1 MYDVA
6 IMGSGPAGLTAALY
20 SARANLSTV
29 VITGDDFGGQIA
41 TTNDVENYPGF
52 EAITGPDLSMR
63 MRQQAEKFGAEFE
76 IELITD
82 IEVDGPPFKLI
93 GRSGEYQA
101 LSVILANGA
110 SPKTLGIP
118 GEQELWGRGVSFCAT
133 CDGAFFRDVPIA
145 VVGGGDSAIQE
156 ALFLTRFGSK
166 VIVIHRRDE
175 LRAGATLRDRAFA
188 NDKIEFL
195 WDTVVTEIKGEA
207 EVEALRVRNV
217 KSGDESDISIG
228 GVFVYVGHYPNTE
241 LLKGKVALDEDGYV
255 SRIAGCTRACPA
267 SSWPAKPRT
276 ITSVRR
282 SPRLVRG
289 AKRRSRPRSTWRC
302 SSRCSQPASR
312 QRPPRAPRTPAPRC
326 PRRCRTALCR
336 SRRQGPLSR
345 NSLPS
350 RSTKVA

>member
-52 EAITGPDLSMR
+52 ESITGPDLSMR

-82 IEVDGPPFKLI
+82 IEVEGPPFKLI

-101 LSVILANGA
+101 LSVVLANGA

-255 SRIAGCTRACPA
+255 VSDRRMH
-267 SSWPAKPRT
+267 
-276 ITSVRR
+276 TSVPGVFVAGEAQDHYFRQAVTAAGEGCQAALEAEKYVALLE
-282 SPRLVRG
+282 SM
-289 AKRRSRPRSTWRC
+289 
-302 SSRCSQPASR
+302 QPAR
-312 QRPPRAPRTPAPRC
+312 EPAE
-326 PRRCRTALCR
+326 AAA
-336 SRRQGPLSR
+336 
-345 NSLPS
+345 
-350 RSTKVA
+350 ST

>member
-101 LSVILANGA
+101 LSVILANRT

-255 SRIAGCTRACPA
+255 VSDRRMH
-267 SSWPAKPRT
+267 
-276 ITSVRR
+276 TSVPGVFVAGEAQDHYFRQAVTAAGEGCQAALEAEKYVALLE
-282 SPRLVRG
+282 SM
-289 AKRRSRPRSTWRC
+289 
-302 SSRCSQPASR
+302 QPAR
-312 QRPPRAPRTPAPRC
+312 EPAE
-326 PRRCRTALCR
+326 AAA
-336 SRRQGPLSR
+336 
-345 NSLPS
+345 
-350 RSTKVA
+350 ST

>member
-82 IEVDGPPFKLI
+82 IEVEGPPFKLI

-255 SRIAGCTRACPA
+255 VSDRRMH
-267 SSWPAKPRT
+267 
-276 ITSVRR
+276 TSVPGVFVAGEAQDHYFRQAVTAAGEGCQAALEAEKYVALLE
-282 SPRLVRG
+282 SM
-289 AKRRSRPRSTWRC
+289 
-302 SSRCSQPASR
+302 QPAR
-312 QRPPRAPRTPAPRC
+312 EPAE
-326 PRRCRTALCR
+326 AAA
-336 SRRQGPLSR
+336 
-345 NSLPS
+345 
-350 RSTKVA
+350 ST

>member
-52 EAITGPDLSMR
+52 ESITGPDLSMR

-82 IEVDGPPFKLI
+82 IEVEGPPFKLI

-255 SRIAGCTRACPA
+255 VSDRRMH
-267 SSWPAKPRT
+267 
-276 ITSVRR
+276 TSVPGVFVAGEAQDHYFRQAVTAAGEGCQAALEAEKYVALLE
-282 SPRLVRG
+282 SM
-289 AKRRSRPRSTWRC
+289 
-302 SSRCSQPASR
+302 QPAR
-312 QRPPRAPRTPAPRC
+312 EPAE
-326 PRRCRTALCR
+326 AAA
-336 SRRQGPLSR
+336 
-345 NSLPS
+345 
-350 RSTKVA
+350 ST

>member
-1 MYDVA
+1 M
-6 IMGSGPAGLTAALY
+6 TAALY

-52 EAITGPDLSMR
+52 ESITGPDLSMR

-82 IEVDGPPFKLI
+82 IEVEGPPFKLI

-101 LSVILANGA
+101 LSVVLANGA

-255 SRIAGCTRACPA
+255 VSDRRMH
-267 SSWPAKPRT
+267 
-276 ITSVRR
+276 TSVPGVFVAGEAQDHYFRQAVTAAGEGCQAALEAEKYVALLE
-282 SPRLVRG
+282 SM
-289 AKRRSRPRSTWRC
+289 
-302 SSRCSQPASR
+302 QPAR
-312 QRPPRAPRTPAPRC
+312 EPAE
-326 PRRCRTALCR
+326 AAA
-336 SRRQGPLSR
+336 
-345 NSLPS
+345 
-350 RSTKVA
+350 ST

>member
-52 EAITGPDLSMR
+52 ESITGPDLSMR

-255 SRIAGCTRACPA
+255 VSDRRMH
-267 SSWPAKPRT
+267 
-276 ITSVRR
+276 TSVPGVFVAGEAQDHYFRQAVTAAGEGCQAALEAEKYVALLE
-282 SPRLVRG
+282 SM
-289 AKRRSRPRSTWRC
+289 
-302 SSRCSQPASR
+302 QPAR
-312 QRPPRAPRTPAPRC
+312 EPAE
-326 PRRCRTALCR
+326 AAA
-336 SRRQGPLSR
+336 
-345 NSLPS
+345 
-350 RSTKVA
+350 ST

>member
-166 VIVIHRRDE
+166 VIVIHRRDD

-255 SRIAGCTRACPA
+255 VSDRRMH
-267 SSWPAKPRT
+267 
-276 ITSVRR
+276 TSVPGVFVAGEAQDHYFRQAVTAAGEGCQAALEAEKYVALLE
-282 SPRLVRG
+282 SM
-289 AKRRSRPRSTWRC
+289 
-302 SSRCSQPASR
+302 QPAR
-312 QRPPRAPRTPAPRC
+312 EPAE
-326 PRRCRTALCR
+326 AAA
-336 SRRQGPLSR
+336 
-345 NSLPS
+345 
-350 RSTKVA
+350 ST

>member
-255 SRIAGCTRACPA
+255 VSDRRMH
-267 SSWPAKPRT
+267 
-276 ITSVRR
+276 TSVPGVFVAGEAQDHYFRQAVTAAGEGCQAALEAEKYVALLE
-282 SPRLVRG
+282 SM
-289 AKRRSRPRSTWRC
+289 
-302 SSRCSQPASR
+302 QPAR
-312 QRPPRAPRTPAPRC
+312 EPAE
-326 PRRCRTALCR
+326 AAA
-336 SRRQGPLSR
+336 
-345 NSLPS
+345 
-350 RSTKVA
+350 ST